1 LALDIRNSIFEIR
14 ASNAGRGE
22 TPELRARRISI
33 LEYRV
38 SNIEYRFLRVLRCF
52 VAREARNS
60 MSEPPMKFSH
70 IRVLVF
76 DLDGTLIDSSR
87 DLAGAVN
94 VARERMGLG
103 PLSHAQVMTFIGNGA
118 RELVRRGISFESGAA
133 SDAEIDSALGFFRE
147 HYAQHLLDQT
157 QPYPGV
163 RETLDVLSSRTHG
176 PPRTLAVLT
185 NKPLRFTRPILDG
198 LGLAPYFRYIYG
210 EDSFPA
216 KKPDPVGL
224 LSILHDTAAAPRE
237 ALLVGDSE
245 IDVHTARNAGVNC
258 VGVSYGL
265 SSGQLVACPPD
276 VMLDTLLDLPA
287 LLG

>member
-1 LALDIRNSIFEIR
+1 MD
-14 ASNAGRGE
+14 
-22 TPELRARRISI
+22 
-33 LEYRV
+33 
-38 SNIEYRFLRVLRCF
+38 
-52 VAREARNS
+52 
-60 MSEPPMKFSH
+60 EPHKTFSS

-94 VARERMGLG
+94 VARSRCGLG

-133 SDAEIDSALGFFRE
+133 SDAQIELALGHFRE

-157 QPYPGV
+157 RSYPGV
-163 RETLDVLSSRTHG
+163 REALDILARRTAG

-198 LGLAPYFRYIYG
+198 LGLAPYFRFIYG

-224 LSILHDTAAAPRE
+224 VSILRDTRAAPHE
-237 ALLVGDSE
+237 AMLIGDSD
-245 IDVHTARNAGVNC
+245 IDVRTARNAGVWAC
-258 VGVSYGL
+258 GVSYGL
-265 SSGQLVACPPD
+265 SSDQLAACPPD
-276 VMLDTLLDLPA
+276 LLLDSLLELPA
-287 LLG
+287 RLD

>member
-1 LALDIRNSIFEIR
+1 
-14 ASNAGRGE
+14 
-22 TPELRARRISI
+22 
-33 LEYRV
+33 
-38 SNIEYRFLRVLRCF
+38 
-52 VAREARNS
+52 
-60 MSEPPMKFSH
+60 MKSPQQKFPN

-76 DLDGTLIDSSR
+76 DLDGTLIDSSH

-94 VARERMGLG
+94 VARGGMGLG

-133 SDAEIDSALGFFRE
+133 SDAEIERALGYFRE
-147 HYAQHLLDQT
+147 HYSQHLLDQT
-157 QPYPGV
+157 QTYPGV
-163 RETLDVLSSRTHG
+163 REALDIFASRTHG

-224 LSILHDTAAAPRE
+224 LSILRDTRAAPRE
-237 ALLVGDSE
+237 AMLIGDSE
-245 IDVHTARNAGVNC
+245 IDVRTARNAGAWAC
-258 VGVSYGL
+258 GVSYGL
-265 SSGQLVACPPD
+265 SSEQLAACPPD
-276 VMLDTLLDLPA
+276 LLLDSLLELPA
-287 LLG
+287 QLT

>member
-1 LALDIRNSIFEIR
+1 MRD
-14 ASNAGRGE
+14 
-22 TPELRARRISI
+22 PHK
-33 LEYRV
+33 
-38 SNIEYRFLRVLRCF
+38 
-52 VAREARNS
+52 
-60 MSEPPMKFSH
+60 KFPH

-76 DLDGTLIDSSR
+76 DLDGTLIDSSH

-118 RELVRRGISFESGAA
+118 RELVRRGISFESGTA
-133 SDAEIDSALGFFRE
+133 SDEEIDRALGYFRE

-157 QPYPGV
+157 LPYPGV
-163 RETLDVLSSRTHG
+163 REVLEIFASRTHG
-176 PPRTLAVLT
+176 SARTLAVLT

-224 LSILHDTAAAPRE
+224 LSILRDTAAAPHE
-237 ALLVGDSE
+237 TMLIGDSE
-245 IDVHTARNAGVNC
+245 IDVHTARNAGVHAC
-258 VGVSYGL
+258 GVSYGL
-265 SSGQLVACPPD
+265 SSGQLASCPPD
-276 VMLDTLLDLPA
+276 ILLDTLLDLPA
-287 LLG
+287 LLE

>member
-1 LALDIRNSIFEIR
+1 
-14 ASNAGRGE
+14 
-22 TPELRARRISI
+22 
-33 LEYRV
+33 
-38 SNIEYRFLRVLRCF
+38 
-52 VAREARNS
+52 
-60 MSEPPMKFSH
+60 MSEPHKTFSG

-76 DLDGTLIDSSR
+76 DLDGTLIDSSH

-94 VARERMGLG
+94 VARASMGLG

-133 SDAEIDSALGFFRE
+133 SDTEIELALGHFRE

-157 QPYPGV
+157 RPYPGA
-163 RETLDVLSSRTHG
+163 REALDIFARTANG

-198 LGLAPYFRYIYG
+198 LGLASYFRHIYG

-224 LSILHDTAAAPRE
+224 LSILRDTRAAPHE
-237 ALLVGDSE
+237 AMLIGDSE
-245 IDVHTARNAGVNC
+245 VDVRTARNAGVWAC
-258 VGVSYGL
+258 GVSYGL
-265 SSGQLVACPPD
+265 TSDQLAACPPD
-276 VMLDTLLDLPA
+276 LMLDSLLDLPA
-287 LLG
+287 RLA